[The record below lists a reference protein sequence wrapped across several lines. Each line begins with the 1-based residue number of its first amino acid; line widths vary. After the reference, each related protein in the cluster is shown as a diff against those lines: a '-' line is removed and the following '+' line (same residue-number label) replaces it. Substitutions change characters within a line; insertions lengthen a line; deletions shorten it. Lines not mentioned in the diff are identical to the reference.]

1 MGVVL
6 LALFLVLRILKERTW
21 KEMESKKEKRKGK
34 EKEHVQLDV

>member
-21 KEMESKKEKRKGK
+21 KEMESKKEKKGK